1 VLYRLTFFLS
11 GTPVAGTLWVAQDD
25 DGFFKVNGTT
35 VFMDYDS
42 QAQEY
47 GPFNIAGLLSPG
59 MNPFEASVTSVR
71 CCGRGFAAYAV
82 IETQ

>member
-1 VLYRLTFFLS
+1 MLYRLTFFLS

-71 CCGRGFAAYAV
+71 CCGRGFSAYAV